1 MRLSAA
7 LAVVLAVLPAAG
19 RAEEPT
25 ATPTATSTGTSTATS
40 TEASSITGIGVAP
53 EARARY
59 DAEARGVDADAP
71 VIAADET
78 AAAPRLPRWGL
89 ALGGGFPDFAKASVM
104 FRPVSRVRLF
114 AGPAW
119 NYFAWGVQGG
129 VELLPW
135 SWAVSPLLSL
145 EAGKFMRSDLGTL
158 VSSDGEDAAKMKP
171 LLARVDYAYAAL
183 DLGVEIGS
191 PRGLAFSLKVG
202 LSWVSVGTS
211 GAATYTSDSGSTV
224 TLRDPALRGTLGSAK
239 IGFHYW
245 F

>member
-25 ATPTATSTGTSTATS
+25 ATPTAT
-40 TEASSITGIGVAP
+40 EASPGIDVAP

-59 DAEARGVDADAP
+59 DAEARGVDADAA

-129 VELLPW
+129 VELVPW
-135 SWAVSPLLSL
+135 SWAVSPVLSL

-183 DLGVEIGS
+183 DLGVELGS
-191 PRGLAFSLKVG
+191 PRGFAFSLKVG
-202 LSWVSVGTS
+202 LSWVSLGAS

-224 TLRDPALRGTLGSAK
+224 TLRDPAFRGTLGSAK